1 MFTILC
7 DHCHHL
13 IPGHF
18 RQSLPAPPASSSETT
33 VHPPLY
39 VCGFLC
45 GGHCMCMGTSP
56 PPAVLCGVRLLSELC
71 AGSSSAL
78 SRVPVLP
85 PVPGA
90 APQGSEQR
98 SVCPSSRRWSWLP
111 LLFGS
116 AECSPSP
123 TRPGGRVSLSPG
135 SAPRP
140 GLLGCVVIDRCLSL

>member
-45 GGHCMCMGTSP
+45 GGHCMCTGTSP
-56 PPAVLCGVRLLSELC
+56 PPRPCSVVFSFFPNFVLAAPPHCHGCQCCRLSQALLRRVV
-71 AGSSSAL
+71 SSAL
-78 SRVPVLP
+78 SVHPADDGAGCLCSSALLNAALHPRGLGGVCLCP
-85 PVPGA
+85 PG
-90 APQGSEQR
+90 QHLG
-98 SVCPSSRRWSWLP
+98 
-111 LLFGS
+111 
-116 AECSPSP
+116 
-123 TRPGGRVSLSPG
+123 
-135 SAPRP
+135 
-140 GLLGCVVIDRCLSL
+140 LGCWAVW